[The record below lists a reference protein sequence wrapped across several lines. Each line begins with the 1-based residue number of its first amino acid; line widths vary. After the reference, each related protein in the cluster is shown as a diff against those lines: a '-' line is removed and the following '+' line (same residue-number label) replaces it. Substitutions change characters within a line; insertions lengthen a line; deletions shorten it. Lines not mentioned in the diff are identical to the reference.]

1 MQTGKISPIFRFFM
15 GTKKLDNSNKDS
27 SSQQN
32 FHDSPQQ
39 EPTDEE
45 LLQAIEILNDSEEF
59 KKNGLRCFAVTEN
72 EKRAISVKNS
82 LGTQVRV
89 IPGSEIYRTI
99 ATVHAS
105 ERNRHGRILDRR
117 I

>member
-32 FHDSPQQ
+32 FQDSPQH
-39 EPTDEE
+39 EPTEE
-45 LLQAIEILNDSEEF
+45 EFLRAIEILNDSEEF
-59 KKNGLRCFAVTEN
+59 KKNGLQCSPITEN
-72 EKRAISVKNS
+72 GKRAISVKNS
-82 LGTQVRV
+82 SGTQIRI
-89 IPGSEIYRTI
+89 IPGTEIYRTI
-99 ATVHAS
+99 STVHAA

>member
-32 FHDSPQQ
+32 FQDSPQQ
-39 EPTDEE
+39 EPSEE
-45 LLQAIEILNDSEEF
+45 EFLRAIEILNDSEEF
-59 KKNGLRCFAVTEN
+59 RKNGLHCSSVVEGG
-72 EKRAISVKNS
+72 KRAIAVKNS
-82 LGTQVRV
+82 SGTQVRI

-99 ATVHAS
+99 STVHAS